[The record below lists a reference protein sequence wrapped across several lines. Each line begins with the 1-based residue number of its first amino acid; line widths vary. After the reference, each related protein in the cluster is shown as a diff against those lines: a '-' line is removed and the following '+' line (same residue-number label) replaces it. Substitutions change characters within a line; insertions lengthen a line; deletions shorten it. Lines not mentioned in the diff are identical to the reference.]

1 MASDLD
7 GERPFHSAKVV
18 DMIRRRLVEVLV
30 KCERLGKN
38 GRLRWHNNVEGERP
52 FASNL
57 RGNIHRPTRSSQSA
71 SV

>member
-1 MASDLD
+1 MASGLG
-7 GERPFHSAKVV
+7 GERPSSSAKVV
-18 DMIRRRLVEVLV
+18 AVKRRRLVEVLV
-30 KCERLGKN
+30 KCEMVGKN
-38 GRLRWHNNVEGERP
+38 GRQQWHNNMEGKRP